1 MNNLISSILTMTL
14 GIFLTFT
21 AAPAAERVKVFELA
35 ESGILIEFPMNAEEI
50 AAEDAEKARR
60 AAEWSARAKAPQK
73 RLGRIEL
80 AESGVVIEFPMSAEE
95 IAAEDAENAR
105 RAAMQAMRTHSPR
118 KQVVLFELAESG
130 QTIEFPAITTPAVQG
145 FQDKE
150 IATENANSGDGLI
163 KVR

>member
-1 MNNLISSILTMTL
+1 MNNFISYILTMTL

-35 ESGILIEFPMNAEEI
+35 ESGILIEFPMSAKEI
-50 AAEDAEKARR
+50 AAEN
-60 AAEWSARAKAPQK
+60 
-73 RLGRIEL
+73 
-80 AESGVVIEFPMSAEE
+80 
-95 IAAEDAENAR
+95 AENAR
-105 RAAMQAMRTHSPR
+105 RAAMRAKHTKLSR
-118 KQVVLFELAESG
+118 KQVVIFELAESG